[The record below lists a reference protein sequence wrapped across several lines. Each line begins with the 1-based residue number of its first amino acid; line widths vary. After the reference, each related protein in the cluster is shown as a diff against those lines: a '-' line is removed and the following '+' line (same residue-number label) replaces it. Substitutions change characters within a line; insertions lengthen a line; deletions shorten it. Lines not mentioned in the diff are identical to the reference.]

1 MWPNPKAY
9 GILVPQPGIK
19 LSLPALEGKVLT
31 TGLPGKSSVLLI
43 KVQNYVCNMLRACVL
58 SHFSCFQLCNPMDCS
73 SPASSVHGI
82 LQARILEWVTMLSSR
97 DLPDPGIKPVSL
109 APAALAGRFFTT
121 NSTWEAHVICYHLYI
136 LKRKYI

>member
-1 MWPNPKAY
+1 MISEVYCFIYLFKKKLWPNPNAY

-58 SHFSCFQLCNPMDCS
+58 SHFSCFQLFATLWTVAHPPPLSMGFFRQEYWSGLPCS
-73 SPASSVHGI
+73 P
-82 LQARILEWVTMLSSR
+82 
-97 DLPDPGIKPVSL
+97 PGIFLTQGSNFCLLSL
-109 APAALAGRFFTT
+109 LF
-121 NSTWEAHVICYHLYI
+121 
-136 LKRKYI
+136 

>member
-1 MWPNPKAY
+1 MCDPSVCKQHFLHTLNKGPF
-9 GILVPQPGIK
+9 LMVFLNT
-19 LSLPALEGKVLT
+19 LSSFNFLNRKHLGKHDIINASA
-31 TGLPGKSSVLLI
+31 KSL
-43 KVQNYVCNMLRACVL
+43 Q
-58 SHFSCFQLCNPMDCS
+58 SCPTLCNPMNYS

-97 DLPDPGIKPVSL
+97 NLPDPGIKPVSL

-136 LKRKYI
+136 LNRKYI